1 MNEWFKWNYF
11 RHKFHTNLETIKDK
25 SDSVEEKF
33 KYIKDQIDT
42 RVESLVNQVHEM
54 GDGLRE
60 RVKVMEKEA
69 VK

>member
-1 MNEWFKWNYF
+1 
-11 RHKFHTNLETIKDK
+11 
-25 SDSVEEKF
+25 VEEKF